1 MMVHWIWVVGAF
13 IAGEISGIFILAM
26 LTSNEKKSKYI
37 K

>member
-1 MMVHWIWVVGAF
+1 MVHWIWVVVAF
-13 IAGEISGIFILAM
+13 VVGEISGFFILAI